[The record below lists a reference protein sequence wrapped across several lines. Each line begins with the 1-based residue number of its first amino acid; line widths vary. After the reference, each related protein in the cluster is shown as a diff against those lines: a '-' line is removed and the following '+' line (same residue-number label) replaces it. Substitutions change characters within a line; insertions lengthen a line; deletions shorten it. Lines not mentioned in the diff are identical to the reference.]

1 MKKTR
6 VKSWL
11 WNFHAGLGKPL
22 RPGMWQGN
30 QGLETLRGYQCEV
43 VKVSLVCFGCS
54 KISEVPELFD
64 LCQGRQSTG
73 SGTSLQEWSMLWTTK
88 SEWWSYLSPLTSDI
102 DLTFAL
108 LVCGLSLVKYFLT
121 MYHYPFWKG
130 NMYSGPL
137 YVGNKHI
144 VFSLD
149 FIFYLENCFLRT
161 DFEL

>member
-6 VKSWL
+6 GKRL
-11 WNFHAGLGKPL
+11 RNFHAGLGKPL

-30 QGLETLRGYQCEV
+30 HKLETLRGYQCEV
-43 VKVSLVCFGCS
+43 VKVKPGL
-54 KISEVPELFD
+54 LWTLQD
-64 LCQGRQSTG
+64 LRSARVVWPLPRKAVDWEWNQS
-73 SGTSLQEWSMLWTTK
+73 QEWSMLWATK

-108 LVCGLSLVKYFLT
+108 LGCGLSLVQYFFT

-144 VFSLD
+144 VCSLV
-149 FIFYLENCFLRT
+149 FIFFI
-161 DFEL
+161 